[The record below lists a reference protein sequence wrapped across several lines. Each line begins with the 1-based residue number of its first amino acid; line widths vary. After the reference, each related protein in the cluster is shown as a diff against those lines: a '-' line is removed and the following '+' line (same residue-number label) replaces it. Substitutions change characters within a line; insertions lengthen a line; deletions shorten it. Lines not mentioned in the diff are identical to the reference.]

1 MAARILTHLYESFI
15 LISMTKRLQVLLP
28 DPDYRAIQRLARERH
43 MTIAQ
48 WVRQAIAAARRV
60 EPAGN
65 SNAKIA
71 AIRAA
76 AQHSFPTADIEVMLR
91 DIDSGYRA
99 RPDLL

>member
-1 MAARILTHLYESFI
+1 MF
-15 LISMTKRLQVLLP
+15 MTKRLQVLLP
-28 DPDYRAIQRLARERH
+28 DPDYRAIQRLARERR

-65 SNAKIA
+65 ANAKIA

-76 AQHSFPTADIEVMLR
+76 TQHTFPTADIDVMLGDIEAGYSAR
-91 DIDSGYRA
+91 D
-99 RPDLL
+99 DLPKDLP